1 MKEQTLVD
9 KNYSWFETNL
19 PELVKS
25 YDNKYIVVKDEHVVA
40 SYPSFE
46 EAFTE
51 TIKTE
56 IPETFIIQLCSLDKE
71 KTTQM
76 FYSHRVRF
84 A

>member
-1 MKEQTLVD
+1 MTKQTLVD
-9 KNYSWFETNL
+9 KNYAWFEDNL

-25 YDNKYIVVKDEHVVA
+25 YNDKYVVVKDEHVIA
-40 SYPSFE
+40 FYPSFE

-56 IPETFIIQLCSLDKE
+56 VPETFIIQLCSLDEK

-76 FYSHRVRF
+76 FYSHKVSF